1 MRDFS
6 SDLKDLRRRL
16 GEAYS
21 YLNVEAGRA
30 RLVELEAAISAPDLW
45 DDQDRAKKVNA
56 EYANLKGDVG
66 EYDGLAAAIED
77 TEVLAELAR
86 EEGDESQEPEIEA
99 GIASLTKK
107 FDGLELRSLFTG
119 ADQRQGRRCRRAGL
133 DGNAPAHVPAM
144 GRAPWVRV

>member
-21 YLNVEAGRA
+21 YLNVETGRA

-56 EYANLKGDVG
+56 EYANLKGDLG
-66 EYDGLAAAIED
+66 EYDALAASID
-77 TEVLAELAR
+77 DSEVLAELERRTDQAL
-86 EEGDESQEPEIEA
+86 EEHRDQDRASAERTAEQELQRA
-99 GIASLTKK
+99 ALT
-107 FDGLELRSLFTG
+107 L
-119 ADQRQGRRCRRAGL
+119 
-133 DGNAPAHVPAM
+133 P
-144 GRAPWVRV
+144 